1 MPPRKPPSA
10 RAAAAAARPKSQ
22 YKQIDKRKYDRRA
35 LDLADDAERTRGRV
49 HASDAARVWHDVHDG
64 GRVTDIEYATLA
76 RIAMDGMYKMTRG
89 VTTFFRDKVS
99 AHRRWRTLRR
109 TVEFVALAKAGARR
123 HRRNEDEDE
132 FENERERE
140 RGGWEPTSTPA
151 RAARA
156 AWQRILPALLA
167 LLATR
172 AIVTATAATGSPP
185 RAVAGAAAAAAAAAV
200 LVPALIATWALEF
213 IRLSPWS
220 PVRLPPGSLA
230 ARVCDV
236 VLVADERERV
246 HGLARW
252 TLAAWLACVA
262 FPADCAVA
270 AVAISGS
277 MKCLFGGDEGG
288 ASRNRRLAVACVA
301 FAITW
306 ALHGAVF
313 VGMPRSPPIPPQPL
327 PPAPPPASFADAVA
341 TSACMLVA
349 ASVGAAAS
357 MTSGTTG
364 VGGVAR
370 NAGMVIETPGAWALA
385 AVSGVVAAAA
395 AAGADEAAATVR
407 NSRSMRSVVR
417 DAASRD
423 AVAPLVIAGV
433 AYVSRGVVLG
443 WA

>member
-1 MPPRKPPSA
+1 M
-10 RAAAAAARPKSQ
+10 
-22 YKQIDKRKYDRRA
+22 
-35 LDLADDAERTRGRV
+35 
-49 HASDAARVWHDVHDG
+49 
-64 GRVTDIEYATLA
+64 
-76 RIAMDGMYKMTRG
+76 
-89 VTTFFRDKVS
+89 
-99 AHRRWRTLRR
+99 
-109 TVEFVALAKAGARR
+109 
-123 HRRNEDEDE
+123 
-132 FENERERE
+132 
-140 RGGWEPTSTPA
+140 
-151 RAARA
+151 
-156 AWQRILPALLA
+156 
-167 LLATR
+167 
-172 AIVTATAATGSPP
+172 
-185 RAVAGAAAAAAAAAV
+185 
-200 LVPALIATWALEF
+200 
-213 IRLSPWS
+213 
-220 PVRLPPGSLA
+220 RLPPGSLA

-370 NAGMVIETPGAWALA
+370 NAGLVIETPGAWALA
-385 AVSGVVAAAA
+385 AVSGVVAAAAAAGADEAAAA